1 MAHRGAHFQR
11 DYSKR
16 QVNLRALIDMDGV
29 LCDFEAYFLEKF
41 KEKYPDEPFIAVE
54 DRDGFYIR
62 DQYEKLKP
70 GLNDKCSS
78 IWNAKAFF
86 LNIPVIPGAV
96 EAAKEMQ
103 EIEGVDVFIC
113 TSPVKAYKHCLKEK
127 YQWVEKHMGK
137 QWLDRI
143 LLVKD
148 KTMVNGHL
156 LIDDRPGIS
165 GLNPYP
171 SWDHILFTQSHNS
184 RMKNGQRRL
193 ENWTD
198 GSWKDL
204 IDEYKKRVA

>member
-54 DRDGFYIR
+54 DRDG
-62 DQYEKLKP
+62 
-70 GLNDKCSS
+70 
-78 IWNAKAFF
+78 
-86 LNIPVIPGAV
+86 
-96 EAAKEMQ
+96 
-103 EIEGVDVFIC
+103 VDVFIC

-156 LIDDRPGIS
+156 LIDDRPG
-165 GLNPYP
+165 LNPYP